1 MINRHSRHVVFGCLF
16 ALAACSSNSYNGGLG
31 NGAQPCNPGTAVQ
44 DAQPLP
50 NQTGVSTTIGQ
61 IIIVANG
68 NANILNTNPSA
79 WIITLQTPTGLIN
92 GGTLNAVPFPNG
104 PHPYPSDFYYAS
116 NIPTLNFNQT
126 YTVFLGRTDG
136 SCSAISIG
144 SFATQP

>member
-1 MINRHSRHVVFGCLF
+1 VIIRLSRTIVFGCF